1 MKLKR
6 ILPLLLSA
14 AVLTA
19 AVIGSAAVQN
29 KQEVIVATSDEAT
42 PSEAVAEEE
51 MRGVWISYMEL
62 SMENEEDK
70 SEAAFKDKF
79 ERIASRC
86 KSLGF
91 NTLVVQVRPFCDA
104 LYKSDYFPYSHILTG
119 IQGKNPHYDPL
130 EIICEVCRAKKL
142 KLHAWVN
149 PYRVRSS
156 QTPAEISGRTPSR
169 GLTIETESG
178 AILDPSNEKARKLI
192 VNGVREIVQ
201 NYDVDGVQYDDYFYP
216 EDFEDEDEEQ
226 YEEYKSCQQGDIM
239 SIEAWRTLQVN
250 LLISETYIAV
260 HECKKDVVFG
270 ISPQGNLSNN
280 AKLNA
285 DVESWCCVKGFVDYI
300 CPQLYFSLDNPA
312 LSFESALQQ
321 WKSLDFAEGVK
332 LYAGLAG
339 YKAGSDADEGT
350 WKEADDILSREY
362 SICQGE
368 TDGIILF
375 DYDSLEAD
383 DSKKEINNLS
393 RSFG

>member
-29 KQEVIVATSDEAT
+29 KKEVIVATSDEAT

-226 YEEYKSCQQGDIM
+226 YEEYKSRQQGDIM

>member
-29 KQEVIVATSDEAT
+29 KKEVIGATSDEAT

>member
-29 KQEVIVATSDEAT
+29 KKEVIGATSDEAT

-226 YEEYKSCQQGDIM
+226 YEEYKSRQQGDIM